1 MIAVIREARCVAKL
15 DEKSLEQKMGTL
27 EGLNERAGRTAE
39 KPADFRTWTE
49 VLTLVNRFYADLPK
63 IRSTDGWNVTA
74 WCDFRNFMDQT
85 FADAVLRAA
94 KICKA
99 EDPDARCATEGGQS
113 PFPFGWYN
121 YEQVLRADD
130 VIEPY
135 NGGNNVEVIRSLKPS
150 TIMVHTVG
158 YQYTPGKPSPIG
170 TG

>member
-1 MIAVIREARCVAKL
+1 M
-15 DEKSLEQKMGTL
+15 
-27 EGLNERAGRTAE
+27 
-39 KPADFRTWTE
+39 
-49 VLTLVNRFYADLPK
+49 
-63 IRSTDGWNVTA
+63 TA

-158 YQYTPGKPSPIG
+158 YQYTAGKHLTDRRPPDPKPGASPRVVEPVSCPPRNADLG
-170 TG
+170 RQSARLPVRRS